1 MSVVTAAE
9 AKAYLNQTASTPD
22 AKVQPI
28 LDRVEAALAVR
39 IGPLSSVA
47 KTERVRGWRCVLR
60 LSHTP
65 IISLTSVTS
74 IEGTATATSQLTV
87 MPGGRVEFNQGG
99 YFASRFY
106 DVVYQAGRASLSDD
120 LKLVVLELVR
130 RVWDATQRG
139 RTARPGVGEDPPA
152 SVSDGLLSA
161 WVDQLS
167 APYRPVLG
175 A

>member
-1 MSVVTAAE
+1 MSVVTLAE
-9 AKAYLNQTASTPD
+9 AKTHLNITVATYDTELQDFLNRA
-22 AKVQPI
+22 
-28 LDRVEAALAVR
+28 EAALAVR

-74 IEGTATATSQLTV
+74 IEGTTVSTSQLTT

-130 RVWDATQRG
+130 RLWSSQRG
-139 RTARPGVGEDPPA
+139 GSTRPGSAPSPEPTP
-152 SVSDGLLSA
+152 DGLLSQWA
-161 WVDQLS
+161 DQMSL
-167 APYRPVLG
+167 PYRPVLG